1 MSKHAKTCFNQQKER
16 LVSFTGPACFLEVE
30 ENCRRKLK
38 YRTTHRHC
46 RCSFPVPPKPA
57 CSMLILFRR
66 ENSWTI
72 SISEMLTKRPTF
84 PPFFSTK
91 WITLTKNSRKGATD
105 APTRHAHRGIHEL
118 VPLKLLVQSVTLVLI
133 RFRACGCWP
142 YFTEIRLLRERK
154 DLAGDQGPSKLPVTY
169 MAIRPAGAAQ
179 VDCKDTYR
187 VSMLHDCYGFNRRE
201 IPFRLNWNLMSPL
214 SPGKRDEE
222 CFMS

>member
-1 MSKHAKTCFNQQKER
+1 M
-16 LVSFTGPACFLEVE
+16 
-30 ENCRRKLK
+30 
-38 YRTTHRHC
+38 
-46 RCSFPVPPKPA
+46 
-57 CSMLILFRR
+57 
-66 ENSWTI
+66 
-72 SISEMLTKRPTF
+72 
-84 PPFFSTK
+84 
-91 WITLTKNSRKGATD
+91 
-105 APTRHAHRGIHEL
+105 
-118 VPLKLLVQSVTLVLI
+118 QSVTLVLI

-154 DLAGDQGPSKLPVTY
+154 DLAEDQGPSKLPVTY